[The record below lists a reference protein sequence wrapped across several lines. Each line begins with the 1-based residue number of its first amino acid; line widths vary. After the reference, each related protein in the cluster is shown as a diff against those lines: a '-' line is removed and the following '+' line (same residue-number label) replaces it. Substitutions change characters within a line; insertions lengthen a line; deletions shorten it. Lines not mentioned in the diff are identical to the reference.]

1 MFQQQF
7 FLILIFLVMSKLLLF
22 DFSATDDW
30 SVWEIENDVVM
41 GGNSTS
47 KLERSEAGNAIF
59 KGSVYLENNG
69 GFASVQYHF
78 PSKNIK
84 GYKKALILLKGHG
97 KSYQFRIKAN
107 LKDRASYIYTFKT
120 TGEWQTIEVPLK
132 EMEPVF
138 RGRKLDIP
146 NFSAESIQEIRFL
159 IGNKKAEDFRL
170 EIDKIELE

>member
-1 MFQQQF
+1 MLQQQCF
-7 FLILIFLVMSKLLLF
+7 LFLIILTMSKLLLF
-22 DFSATDDW
+22 DFSATSNW
-30 SVWEIENDVVM
+30 SAWEVENDVVM
-41 GGNSTS
+41 GGNSTAR
-47 KLERSEAGNAIF
+47 LERSEAGNAIF
-59 KGSVYLENNG
+59 TGHVSLENNG

-84 GYKKALILLKGHG
+84 GYKKALILLKGDG
-97 KSYQFRIKAN
+97 KSYQFRMKAN
-107 LKDRASYIYTFKT
+107 LQDRASYIYTFKT

-138 RGRKLDIP
+138 RGRKLDLP
-146 NFSAESIQEIRFL
+146 NFSAESIQEVRFL